1 MNSRLFFGAS
11 SAVVLACS
19 LLTGGPVLAQKYPEK
34 PVRMIVPFPAGGP
47 LDVVARVFSIK
58 LSEHSGNSFLVDN
71 RPGAAGNI
79 GMDMVAKAAPDGYTV
94 LWAIDAMLTV
104 NPILYK
110 KMGDP
115 LDVLRPVTM
124 LAESVSTLAVHPSMD
139 VRTPA
144 DFAALSKTRDLSY
157 GSAGS
162 GSPGHRSM
170 ELFKLLSGARLTH
183 VPYKGNAPAV
193 QSLVAGETQAFIT
206 PIAGVLQ
213 HVRAGKVRALAVTS
227 ARRSSVLPDVP
238 TMIELGYPKFK
249 VVAWYSVLVPQ
260 KTPQPIVDALD
271 REIVRIIQLPDV
283 RQKLAGV
290 GVEPVWDS
298 GKAVAPRA
306 REERALW
313 AEVIEKSG
321 MKID

>member
-1 MNSRLFFGAS
+1 MRRLLTIFIALVVSS
-11 SAVVLACS
+11 SAA
-19 LLTGGPVLAQKYPEK
+19 AQTYPDK
-34 PVRMIVPFPAGGP
+34 PVRMVVPFPAGGP

-58 LSEHSGNSFLVDN
+58 LSEHFGHSFLVDN

-79 GMDMVAKAAPDGYTV
+79 GMDMVAKAAPDGHTV

-115 LDVLRPVTM
+115 LEVLRPVTM
-124 LAESVSTLAVHPSMD
+124 LVESVSTLAVHPSID
-139 VRTPA
+139 ARPPA
-144 DFAALSKTRDLSY
+144 EFATMSKTRDLSY

-170 ELFKLLSGARLTH
+170 ELFKLQTGARLTH

-193 QSLVAGETQAFIT
+193 RSLMAGETQAFIT

-213 HVRAGKVRALAVTS
+213 HVRAGKLKVLAVTS

-238 TMIELGYPKFK
+238 TMIELGHPKFK
-249 VVAWYSVLVPQ
+249 VVAWYAVLVPE
-260 KTPQPIVDALD
+260 KTPQGVSDALD
-271 REIVRIIQLPDV
+271 RELVRIIQLPEV
-283 RQKLAGV
+283 RERLAGA
-290 GVEPVWDS
+290 GIEPVWDS
-298 GKAVAPRA
+298 GRAVIARA

-321 MKID
+321 MKIE